1 MLEQLRFDADLDE
14 RLLGLH
20 HPPRGDRDAPPYR
33 SAAAHRR
40 LPAADRRLALRSLAP
55 LLAGRSVRRS
65 YCQGV
70 RAWPATQ
77 PPRLPGRGEPL
88 RLYDSSSREIR
99 PAASGPLAR
108 MYVCGITPYD
118 ATHLGHA
125 LTYVTFDL
133 VQRALLDA
141 GVEVSYVQN
150 VTDVD
155 EPLLERAERDGVDW
169 RELALA
175 ETERFRQD
183 MTALRVIAPQA
194 YIGAVEAIPLI
205 IPVIEKLLADG
216 NAYVL
221 DGDIYFAVDTAAHFG
236 SVAGLPREQMLALFA
251 ERGGDPDRPGKHDPL
266 DPVLWRG
273 PRPGEPSWEAPFG
286 PGRPGWHV
294 ECAAIALEHL
304 GSEIDIQGGGSDL
317 AYPHHEC
324 SASHAGAFSG
334 RWPFARQLRAFRD
347 ARVQGHQDVQVA
359 GQPGLRFCAAPRRR
373 RPDGHSTFVAV
384 APLPVGLGVDRRG
397 ARRGHRPARSLAGR
411 GRAGGRSDG
420 ANVLARVRAC
430 LADDLDAPS
439 ALAALDG
446 WANGA
451 LAGDSSDPE
460 APALVRAAVDALLG
474 IEL

>member
-1 MLEQLRFDADLDE
+1 VQA
-14 RLLGLH
+14 
-20 HPPRGDRDAPPYR
+20 AP
-33 SAAAHRR
+33 
-40 LPAADRRLALRSLAP
+40 
-55 LLAGRSVRRS
+55 G

-88 RLYDSSSREIR
+88 RLYDSSSGEIR

-125 LTYVTFDL
+125 LTYVNFDL
-133 VQRALLDA
+133 VQRTLLDA

-155 EPLLERAERDGVDW
+155 EPLLERAERDGIDW
-169 RELALA
+169 RDLALA

-216 NAYVL
+216 NAYLL

-236 SVAGLPREQMLALFA
+236 SVAGLSRTQMLQLFA

-304 GSEIDIQGGGSDL
+304 GSQIDIQGGGSDL

-324 SASHAGAFSG
+324 SAAHAGAFSG
-334 RWPFARQLRAFRD
+334 RWPFADSYVHSGMLAFKGTKMSKSLGNLVFVSALRRD
-347 ARVQGHQDVQVA
+347 GVDPMAIRLSLLSHHYRSDWEWTAEVLDEGIARLERWRA
-359 GQPGLRFCAAPRRR
+359 
-373 RPDGHSTFVAV
+373 AV
-384 APLPVGLGVDRRG
+384 ALE
-397 ARRGHRPARSLAGR
+397 
-411 GRAGGRSDG
+411 GGPDA

-430 LADDLDAPS
+430 LANDLDAPA

-460 APALVRAAVDALLG
+460 APALVRVAVDALLG